1 MKDGVIERTSDDT
14 DVVGVSFTLRTV
26 LMTTDIVELEGRLLD
41 WTVDHSMPWK
51 RENTWFASPSPQVCK
66 S

>member
-1 MKDGVIERTSDDT
+1 MDLKDGVIERTSDDT

-41 WTVDHSMPWK
+41 WTVDHSMPM
-51 RENTWFASPSPQVCK
+51 E
-66 S
+66 